1 MLSLSPASSHYK
13 WMVFSVVSLGSL
25 MQVFHHIGINVALPT
40 IAQYFSV
47 SLTTVQWVILGES
60 LTISALLLPMGR
72 LSDIIGRRTIYM
84 LGISLF
90 GVMAFLTGSSPWIAT
105 TLGLQSPIMLM
116 IFFKIFQGIGASM
129 SQATGL
135 AMVTSSFP
143 RNERGKGLG
152 AHGSI
157 IGVGAVGGP
166 IIAGLL
172 ITYLNWQ
179 WFFWMNV
186 PLSGITLIFAFFILN
201 RVESISST
209 DGETSFDWVGA
220 ALSSIVLLTFLLLLS
235 NTGQLGWT
243 HPYVLLGSLLFITTL
258 ILFSWWE
265 LRFSSPMLDLR
276 LFKDKLLSVGVS
288 TNYFSFFGS
297 TSFTFLIPFYLQAV
311 LKLNPAQVSYALIP
325 NAITRVILGPI
336 SGNLSDRYGRKIFAT
351 SGLSLCGIGLYMMAF
366 MGISTPLWYVI
377 ISIIIFSSGSGIF
390 MSPNNA
396 TIFRGSSESKHGVAS
411 ALVSLSRNAG
421 NITGIAVATAIV
433 AATMYAGGYSTDVE
447 SVLTAN
453 INSDLLG
460 SFIIGMKIV
469 YFFVGTVQIG
479 SSLAHLVLKNPIEQ

>member
-1 MLSLSPASSHYK
+1 
-13 WMVFSVVSLGSL
+13 

-40 IAQYFSV
+40 IAQHFGV
-47 SLTTVQWVILGES
+47 SLTTVQWVVLGES

-90 GVMAFLTGSSPWIAT
+90 GIMAFLAGSSPWIAAA
-105 TLGLQSPIMLM
+105 LGIQSPIMLM
-116 IFFKIFQGIGASM
+116 ISLKIFQGIGASM

-135 AMVTSSFP
+135 AMVTSSFTK
-143 RNERGKGLG
+143 NERGKGLG
-152 AHGSI
+152 AHASVI
-157 IGVGAVGGP
+157 AVGAVGGP

-179 WFFWMNV
+179 WFFWINV

-201 RVESISST
+201 RVESLPSP
-209 DGETSFDWVGA
+209 DEETNFDWIGA
-220 ALSSIVLLTFLLLLS
+220 ALSAIALLTFLLVLS
-235 NTGQLGWT
+235 NTSQLGWA
-243 HPYVLLGSLLFITTL
+243 HPYILLGSLLFITTL

-265 LRFSSPMLDLR
+265 LRYSSPMLDLR
-276 LFKDKLLSVGVS
+276 LFRDKLLSVGIS

-297 TSFTFLIPFYLQAV
+297 SAFTFLIPFYLQAV
-311 LKLNPAQVSYALIP
+311 LKLNPAQVSYVLIP
-325 NAITRVILGPI
+325 NAVTRVILGPL

-351 SGLSLCGIGLYMMAF
+351 SGLAICGIGLCMMGF

-377 ISIIIFSSGSGIF
+377 ISIIIFGSGFGIF

-447 SVLTAN
+447 SVITAKT
-453 INSDLLG
+453 NSGLLEF
-460 SFIIGMKIV
+460 FIIGMKIV

-479 SSLAHLVLKNPIEQ
+479 SSVAHLLVKNPIDQ